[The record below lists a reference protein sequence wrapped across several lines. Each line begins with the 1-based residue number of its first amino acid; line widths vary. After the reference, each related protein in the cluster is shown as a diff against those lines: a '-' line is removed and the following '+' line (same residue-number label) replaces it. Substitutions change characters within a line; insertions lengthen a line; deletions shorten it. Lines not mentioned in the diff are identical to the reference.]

1 VSQPLRTC
9 LGCRSVAARPQ
20 LVRLAWDAQENRV
33 VVDSAQRLGGRGC
46 YLHPGCAAQVLRRRA
61 VGRALRRAV
70 DHEQVAA
77 LLAGLS

>member
-1 VSQPLRTC
+1 M
-9 LGCRSVAARPQ
+9 
-20 LVRLAWDAQENRV
+20 
-33 VVDSAQRLGGRGC
+33 VDSAQRLGGRGC